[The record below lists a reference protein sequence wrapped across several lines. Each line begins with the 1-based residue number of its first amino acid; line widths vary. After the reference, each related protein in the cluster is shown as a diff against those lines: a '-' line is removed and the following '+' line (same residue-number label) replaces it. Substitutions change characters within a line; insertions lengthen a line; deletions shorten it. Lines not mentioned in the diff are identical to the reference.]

1 MDQTSN
7 SRHAALPAEV
17 SKRVDMV
24 VAVCLGKGYVNR
36 NMLAKFYG
44 LTQLQASI
52 LLREFLESRPHDVR
66 RDCKNNRYVLVGYPT
81 NCDAHSVGL

>member
-7 SRHAALPAEV
+7 SCHAVLPAEV

-24 VAVCLGKGYVNR
+24 VAVCMGKGYVNR
-36 NMLAKFYG
+36 KMLAKFYG

-52 LLREFLESRPHDVR
+52 LLREFLENRPHDVR
-66 RDCKNNRYVLVGYPT
+66 HDCQNNRYVLVSYPT
-81 NCDAHSVGL
+81 NCDAYSVVL